1 MTAEEKTNTVRSII
15 LKTLGLILCILPVTV
30 CIFLYFPVWQARGG
44 EVLLSGIALLLLL
57 LAILPLYKMIKE
69 ALRSPAAYTVW
80 LITFILFLLLSRIAD
95 EMVVISFTGFIGNAL
110 GAICFKLAEG
120 RPNERV

>member
-1 MTAEEKTNTVRSII
+1 MTSAEKKKTVRRII
-15 LKTLGLILCILPVTV
+15 LRAIGFTLCVLPVTA

-44 EVLLSGIALLLLL
+44 EVLLSGIALLLLM
-57 LAILPLYKMIKE
+57 LAVLPLYKAIKE

-95 EMVVISFTGFIGNAL
+95 EMVVISFTGFAGNAL
-110 GAICFKLAEG
+110 GAVCFKLAEG

>member
-1 MTAEEKTNTVRSII
+1 MTSAEKKKTVRSII
-15 LKTLGLILCILPVTV
+15 LKTLGLVLCILPVTV

-95 EMVVISFTGFIGNAL
+95 EMVVISFTGFVGNAL